1 MDEME
6 DDDLLKEERNK
17 DNKYTNEITKKSAL
31 DRAGDVDTANLNTRQ
46 DEADD
51 TVFIDNLPKD
61 EQSLRTLIENIDV
74 NIRVLEQ

>member
-6 DDDLLKEERNK
+6 DDDLLKEERTK